1 MTTSV
6 YHVQLNVSR
15 PSIAFYKG
23 LLRHLGYTLMC
34 EQDDMFGATNGT
46 TDLWIMQIDARY
58 AARGFHRKAAGV
70 NHVAFRVE
78 SRAAVDRFI
87 REFLDVRAIPTLYG
101 GAREYPEY
109 QPGYYAV
116 FFEDPDRLKLEL
128 AYIPAD

>member
-1 MTTSV
+1 MTTSL

-23 LLRHLGYTLMC
+23 LLRHLGYTLMA

-46 TDLWIMQIDARY
+46 TDLWIMQTDSRY
-58 AARGFHRKAAGV
+58 ARRGFHRKAAGV
-70 NHVAFRVE
+70 NHLAFRVE

-87 REFLDVRAIPTLYG
+87 RDFLDARTIATLYG

-109 QPGYYAV
+109 RPGYYAV

>member
-46 TDLWIMQIDARY
+46 TDLWIMQTDPRY

-70 NHVAFRVE
+70 NHIAFRVE
-78 SRAAVDRFI
+78 SRAAVDRFVQ
-87 REFLDVRAIPTLYG
+87 EFLDARAIPTLYG

-128 AYIPAD
+128 AYVPAD

>member
-6 YHVQLNVSR
+6 YHVQLNVSL
-15 PSIAFYKG
+15 PSMAFYKD
-23 LLRHLGYTLMC
+23 LLRHLGYTLMA

-46 TDLWIMQIDARY
+46 TDLWIMQAEPRY
-58 AARGFHRKAAGV
+58 AVRGFHRKAVGV

-78 SRAAVDRFI
+78 SRAAVDRFV
-87 REFLDVRAIPTLYG
+87 REFLDARALSALYG

-109 QPGYYAV
+109 RRGYYAV

-128 AYIPAD
+128 AYIPD